1 MGNESTPLEVQGRK
15 IFFRSPT
22 VPVQSQI
29 IEELVQQ
36 EFEVYIIKDHV
47 KLSKALRKYANS
59 IVFVNIDDGM
69 PEMEWEKWI
78 RGMMST
84 LPNVDFGILSAN
96 NDEEFKNK
104 YLNDVRVRGGF
115 FHLTL
120 DMSKTV
126 PKVLEVLKIMN
137 AKGQRKYMRAA
148 MDSENTA
155 TLNMSMPNGFVNG
168 VIKDISVVGVS
179 CAFEQDPEL
188 VKNALFKDIQV
199 RLQTMLLKVEAI
211 VFGSRMNGNEKIY
224 VLLFTQRIDPEV
236 RTRIRKYIQTT
247 LQGKIDKEFK

>member
-1 MGNESTPLEVQGRK
+1 
-15 IFFRSPT
+15 
-22 VPVQSQI
+22 
-29 IEELVQQ
+29 
-36 EFEVYIIKDHV
+36 
-47 KLSKALRKYANS
+47 
-59 IVFVNIDDGM
+59 M

-84 LPNVDFGILSAN
+84 LPDVDFGIFSAN

-104 YLNDVRVRGGF
+104 YLNDVRVRCGF

-126 PKVLEVLKIMN
+126 PKVLEVLKVMN

-148 MDSENTA
+148 MDSDNTA
-155 TLNMSMPNGFVNG
+155 TLNMSLPSGFVNG

-179 CAFEQDPEL
+179 CTFDQDPEL

>member
-1 MGNESTPLEVQGRK
+1 
-15 IFFRSPT
+15 
-22 VPVQSQI
+22 
-29 IEELVQQ
+29 
-36 EFEVYIIKDHV
+36 
-47 KLSKALRKYANS
+47 
-59 IVFVNIDDGM
+59 
-69 PEMEWEKWI
+69 
-78 RGMMST
+78 
-84 LPNVDFGILSAN
+84 
-96 NDEEFKNK
+96 
-104 YLNDVRVRGGF
+104 
-115 FHLTL
+115 
-120 DMSKTV
+120 
-126 PKVLEVLKIMN
+126 MN

-148 MDSENTA
+148 MDSDNTA
-155 TLNMSMPNGFVNG
+155 TLNMSLPSGFVNG

-179 CAFEQDPEL
+179 CTFEQDPEL